1 MEKSRDSDWCRYQQ
15 TEPACSFFSD
25 DAAQTEID
33 TGRQTDGE
41 NRTNKLPRGK
51 AEENRFPVRAD
62 FFWNFDFYKN
72 RLRFV
77 ENLTE
82 FLEYEIIFIGKNL
95 TKRRK
100 CYELY
105 TNFIQG
111 NRPST
116 LDRWSGTGEPTNG
129 NPHPLETAASATRL
143 LLCGNETLLAALGAC
158 APNRLYFDLHCLRAV
173 LCLVLDNPLH
183 SPEARRTDHG
193 RADTPLHKGPEARR
207 IQDTGI
213 SVNAYKKR
221 VPVWDTFL
229 IIWNRTLT
237 NACEDS

>member
-1 MEKSRDSDWCRYQQ
+1 MEESCNRNRRGHQQ
-15 TEPACSFFSD
+15 AEPACSFFSD

-41 NRTNKLPRGK
+41 NCANKLPCRQ
-51 AEENRFPVRAD
+51 AEKDRFAVRTD

-77 ENLTE
+77 ENLTD
-82 FLEYEIIFIGKNL
+82 FLGYEIIFIGKNL

-129 NPHPLETAASATRL
+129 NPYSLEAAASAARL
-143 LLCGNETLLAALGAC
+143 LLCGNETLLAALGGST
-158 APNRLYFDLHCLRAV
+158 PNSLHPAFYRLHPVFCRDMDCPLR
-173 LCLVLDNPLH
+173 P
-183 SPEARRTDHG
+183 
-193 RADTPLHKGPEARR
+193 
-207 IQDTGI
+207 
-213 SVNAYKKR
+213 
-221 VPVWDTFL
+221 
-229 IIWNRTLT
+229 
-237 NACEDS
+237 